1 MPTTIEYSGRF
12 TRTRATRRRTARV
25 LDLLRLIVVSL
36 LVVTLVGCS
45 NDGVSTRPTEMTSPT
60 IDESKPHTHGP
71 GNEHISLLAGDGTRD
86 YEVGY
91 TLTGVSLPTEAAVPG
106 SVRFQIK
113 TYDGRPL
120 TDYITEQTKDLHLY
134 LIRTDLAVFRHL
146 HPTLRRDGTWSA
158 PVTLPEPGDYRV
170 IAEFVARDE
179 GGNGD
184 HVMLGKTATVPG
196 SWTPDGV
203 DASTVGHDGIIS
215 VEVDGDLAVGPSG
228 RLDIV
233 ARDAQGR
240 PVKLGTYLGTFSHMT
255 GFHLQSGA
263 VVHMHPLGQPEV
275 DETATR
281 LSFHTQFDKP
291 GEYVCFV
298 QLRVDGFLHT
308 IPVGFKVA

>member
-1 MPTTIEYSGRF
+1 MPTTIEDRVRS
-12 TRTRATRRRTARV
+12 TRTWSTRRCTSRL
-25 LDLLRLIVVSL
+25 LDLLRPVAAAL

-45 NDGVSTRPTEMTSPT
+45 NDDVGTQPSGTTSPT

-71 GNEHISLLAGDGTRD
+71 GAEHISALVGDGTRD

-91 TLTGVSLPTEAAVPG
+91 TLTGVSLPKEAAVPG
-106 SVRFQIK
+106 AVRFQIK
-113 TYDGRPL
+113 TYEGPPL
-120 TDYITEQTKDLHLY
+120 TDYIPEQTKDLHLY

-146 HPTLRRDGTWSA
+146 HPTLGRDGTWSA

-170 IAEFVARDE
+170 VAEFIARDD

-196 SWTPDGV
+196 AWTPEEV
-203 DASTVGHDGIIS
+203 DASAVGDDGIVS

-233 ARDAQGR
+233 ARDVQGR
-240 PVKLGTYLGTFSHMT
+240 PVKLGSYLGTFAHVT
-255 GFHLQSGA
+255 GFHRQSGA
-263 VVHMHPLGQPEV
+263 VVHIHPLGQPEI

-281 LSFHTQFDKP
+281 LSFHTQFERP

-298 QLRVDGFLHT
+298 QLRIDGFLHT
-308 IPVGFKVA
+308 IPVSLEVA

>member
-1 MPTTIEYSGRF
+1 MPTTIEHSDRS
-12 TRTRATRRRTARV
+12 TRTGATRRGAG
-25 LDLLRLIVVSL
+25 LHILRLIVVTML
-36 LVVTLVGCS
+36 IVTLVGCS
-45 NDGVSTRPTEMTSPT
+45 NDAVGTRPTENASPA

-91 TLTGVSLPTEAAVPG
+91 TLTGVSLPKEAAVPG
-106 SVRFQIK
+106 SVRFQIM
-113 TYDGRPL
+113 TYHGRPL

-134 LIRTDLAVFRHL
+134 LIRTDLAGFRHL
-146 HPTLRRDGTWSA
+146 HPTLGRDGTWSA

-196 SWTPDGV
+196 SWTPEEV
-203 DASTVGHDGIIS
+203 DNFTVGHDGIIS
-215 VEVDGDLAVGPSG
+215 VEIDGDLAVGTSG

-240 PVKLGTYLGTFSHMT
+240 PVKLGTYLGTFAHMT

-275 DETATR
+275 EDTATR
-281 LSFHTQFDKP
+281 LSFHTQFEKV
-291 GEYVCFV
+291 GAYVCFV